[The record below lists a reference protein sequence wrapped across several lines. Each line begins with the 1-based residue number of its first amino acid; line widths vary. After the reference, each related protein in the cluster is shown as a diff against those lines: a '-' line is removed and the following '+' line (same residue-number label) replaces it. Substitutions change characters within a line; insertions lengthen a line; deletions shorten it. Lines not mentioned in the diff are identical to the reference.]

1 MITRHIT
8 TNKKK
13 FEWIDVV
20 NPSAEELKEIAEQYS
35 LHNTSVQD
43 CLQPEHLPKFERIDD
58 IVFIITRVFDETS
71 SKNADTIQDLSNK
84 TAIFVGPKFIITIH
98 RLEQHFLGSIRT
110 KYVEPHLCSSPNDVL
125 VKILYAVL
133 QSYEPAALSLENE
146 LDAYET
152 QIFLQKHTND
162 ILKKLYHLK
171 RKASVCLRILK
182 LSKSILDNLNVL
194 VAAPVLQDL
203 RELYVSLETSF
214 EQTIEN
220 TNNLLNLYISLS
232 SQRTNEVMRVLTVF
246 AVFFMPLTFI
256 VGIYG
261 MNFDI
266 MPELR
271 HPLGYPAVML
281 VMGTITLGI
290 YLWFKRKGWL

>member
-13 FEWIDVV
+13 FEWIDVI

-58 IVFIITRVFDETS
+58 VVFIITRVFDETS

-110 KYVEPHLCSSPNDVL
+110 KFVEPHLCSSPNDVL

-152 QIFLQKHTND
+152 QIFLRKHTND

-182 LSKSILDNLNVL
+182 LSKNILDNLNTMVS
-194 VAAPVLQDL
+194 APVLQDL

>member
-1 MITRHIT
+1 M
-8 TNKKK
+8 
-13 FEWIDVV
+13 V
-20 NPSAEELKEIAEQYS
+20 S
-35 LHNTSVQD
+35 
-43 CLQPEHLPKFERIDD
+43 
-58 IVFIITRVFDETS
+58 
-71 SKNADTIQDLSNK
+71 
-84 TAIFVGPKFIITIH
+84 
-98 RLEQHFLGSIRT
+98 
-110 KYVEPHLCSSPNDVL
+110 
-125 VKILYAVL
+125 
-133 QSYEPAALSLENE
+133 
-146 LDAYET
+146 
-152 QIFLQKHTND
+152 
-162 ILKKLYHLK
+162 
-171 RKASVCLRILK
+171 
-182 LSKSILDNLNVL
+182 
-194 VAAPVLQDL
+194 APVLQDL

>member
-13 FEWIDVV
+13 FEWIDVI

-58 IVFIITRVFDETS
+58 VVFIITRVFDETS

-110 KYVEPHLCSSPNDVL
+110 KFVEPHLCSSPNDVL

-152 QIFLQKHTND
+152 QIFLRKHTND

-182 LSKSILDNLNVL
+182 LSKNILDNLNTMVS
-194 VAAPVLQDL
+194 APVLQDL

-281 VMGTITLGI
+281 VMGTITLEI
-290 YLWFKRKGWL
+290 YLWFKRK